1 MALASRLLKHRI
13 ATGLLGL
20 LTILYIRLV
29 WRLGRWEIENEEIP
43 QNFIDE
49 KLPFIACFWHGR
61 MLMIPRAWVYD
72 APINILISEHRDGL
86 FISKILGYLGIG
98 TISGS
103 SSHGGR
109 EGLLAMVRALKRGE
123 YVGITPDGPKGPR
136 MRVSTGTVVTAKLS
150 GAALIPISYGATKR
164 KVFPSWDRFVFP
176 LPFSNGV
183 VRIGTPI
190 FIQPDASV
198 IELEVYRKRLECDLI
213 ELTQGVDKDLGTEK
227 IEPAADISR
236 VQNPTPDDPT

>member
-20 LTILYIRLV
+20 LTILYIRLI

-86 FISKILGYLGIG
+86 FISKILRYLGIG

-136 MRVSTGTVVTAKLS
+136 MRVSTGTVVAAKLS
-150 GAALIPISYGATKR
+150 GAALVPISYGATKR
-164 KVFPSWDRFVFP
+164 KVFRSWDRFVFP